1 MRFERRFAKRI
12 ELEHGRITVRA
23 DLSRRVPG
31 VKFATCSIVLTFVLV
46 SLLLCVFV
54 DRTMSDAK
62 RAAESAALTKATLVA
77 KSYASYLSERASSV
91 DLLARTVAFEFE
103 RTNGELDLKHLV
115 DEGLIIPS
123 EETLVTLVDGQ
134 GIVNKSWPTSA
145 DHKVHLTDR
154 EHFVVQKNSVRNDL
168 FISVPV
174 VGRVSR
180 ETTIQFTRRLSLPN
194 DSFAGIVVVSQPP
207 KFFTRTFANH
217 ANLGTDG
224 ELVVFRSDGAQL
236 ASATGDGKATSSSVP
251 LALYPESNRTN
262 LIHRDPV
269 DQHARLF
276 VRQPVPGLPLIAVI
290 ALSAN
295 DIYADYEQ
303 RRIAY
308 WGWAALLIFAMAVA
322 AQLGIFAS
330 RRVLLERARMLELAE
345 TDALTGLTNRRGLD
359 RYIRTAATEL
369 KEHFALVLV
378 DIAGFAGLDTRHGAD
393 AADQMLEMVA
403 QRLRSLALHNELIA
417 RVRDHHFAAAFK
429 HREPEARALAFV
441 RSVIEAFG
449 RPVQF
454 HGKSE
459 IVKLSIGIAT
469 ASAELAH
476 TGELQARAE
485 CALALANRAVAT
497 SDRSEYRV
505 YEQWMADIQGA
516 TADLEAELDYAV
528 RQRAGIVP
536 GFSPIKSVSLNR
548 ITGLMVDPMWSRNQ
562 DEHLSAEEFMS
573 TADKLGLTKFIWT
586 QTIEAASRALHATD
600 GAIHQLTV
608 RVPYSFIADGDAAKL
623 MNSGLVVPGQLHI
636 ALTGLENQANLDS
649 LVEKTQELRARGAA
663 IYLVLDAI
671 HILPAQAL
679 ARLTIDGLVIEGS
692 SLHSL
697 ATTNASSAFVGAL
710 VSTAATMG
718 WKVIVGPIDHQ
729 SQWDWLSGHLHVEAW
744 GSFVGVSTPVDPPI
758 A

>member
-1 MRFERRFAKRI
+1 
-12 ELEHGRITVRA
+12 
-23 DLSRRVPG
+23 
-31 VKFATCSIVLTFVLV
+31 
-46 SLLLCVFV
+46 
-54 DRTMSDAK
+54 MSDAK

-134 GIVNKSWPTSA
+134 GVVNKSWPTRA
-145 DHKVHLTDR
+145 DHKVHLSDR

-174 VGRVSR
+174 IGRVSR
-180 ETTIQFTRRLSLPN
+180 EMTIQFTRRLTLPN
-194 DSFAGIVVVSQPP
+194 DAFAGIVVVSQPP

-224 ELVVFRSDGAQL
+224 ELIVFRSDGAQL
-236 ASATGDGKATSSSVP
+236 VSATGDGNATSSSVP
-251 LALYPESNRTN
+251 LALYPESDRTN

-290 ALSAN
+290 ALSVN

-303 RRIAY
+303 RRVAY
-308 WGWAALLIFAMAVA
+308 WAWAALLVLAMAVA
-322 AQLGIFAS
+322 AQLGIFAA
-330 RRVLLERARMLELAE
+330 RRVLVERARMQELAE

-369 KEHFALVLV
+369 NEHVALVLIDV
-378 DIAGFAGLDTRHGAD
+378 DGFAELDARHGAD
-393 AADQMLEMVA
+393 AADQSLEMVA

-417 RVRDHHFAAAFK
+417 RVRDHHFAAAFT

-459 IVKLSIGIAT
+459 SVNLSIGIAT
-469 ASAELAH
+469 TSAELAH

-485 CALALANRAVAT
+485 CALALANGAVAT
-497 SDRSEYRV
+497 SDASEYRV

-516 TADLEAELDYAV
+516 TAELEAELDNAV

-536 GFSPIKSVSLNR
+536 AFSPIKSVSLNR
-548 ITGLMVDPMWSRNQ
+548 ITGSMVDPTWTRSQ
-562 DEHLSAEEFMS
+562 DEYLSAEEFMS

-586 QTIEAASRALHATD
+586 QTIEAASRASSTTGGVIRPITLR
-600 GAIHQLTV
+600 I
-608 RVPYSFIADGDAAKL
+608 PYRFIDDGDAAKL
-623 MNSGLVVPGQLHI
+623 MNSGLVVPGQLCI
-636 ALTGLENQANLDS
+636 ALTGLENQTNLDNIIEQT
-649 LVEKTQELRARGAA
+649 LELRARGAA
-663 IYLVLDAI
+663 IYLVLDASRS
-671 HILPAQAL
+671 LPAQVL
-679 ARLTIDGLVIEGS
+679 ARLTIDGLVIEGP
-692 SLHSL
+692 LVQSL
-697 ATTNASSAFVGAL
+697 ATTNASSVFVGAL
-710 VSTAATMG
+710 ISTADTMG
-718 WKVIVGPIDHQ
+718 WKVLVGPIDHQ
-729 SQWDWLSGHLHVEAW
+729 SQWDWLSGHHHVQAW
-744 GSFVGVSTPVDPPI
+744 GPFVGVSTPVEPPI